1 MMKIRV
7 NGQDVLLEKE
17 LTVQELLVAQRAEM
31 PEYVTVG
38 INEELIEREDFAD
51 RKVREGDSVEFL
63 YFMGGGG
70 FRKAKAAK
78 AATGKEG
85 AA

>member
-1 MMKIRV
+1 MMKITV

-17 LTVQELLVAQRAEM
+17 LTVQELLVAQRAGM

-51 RKVREGDSVEFL
+51 RKVRAGDSVEFL
-63 YFMGGGG
+63 YFMGGGSFG
-70 FRKAKAAK
+70 KVKAAK

>member
-1 MMKIRV
+1 MKITV

-51 RKVREGDSVEFL
+51 RKVRAGDSVEFL
-63 YFMGGGG
+63 YFMGG
-70 FRKAKAAK
+70 
-78 AATGKEG
+78 
-85 AA
+85 

>member
-1 MMKIRV
+1 MKITV

-51 RKVREGDSVEFL
+51 RKVRAGDSVEFL
-63 YFMGGGG
+63 YFMGGGTLEEDG
-70 FRKAKAAK
+70 TA
-78 AATGKEG
+78 GKEG
-85 AA
+85 AVG

>member
-1 MMKIRV
+1 MMKITV

-17 LTVQELLVAQRAEM
+17 LTVKELLVAQRAEM

-51 RKVREGDSVEFL
+51 RKVRAGDSVEFL

-70 FRKAKAAK
+70 FGKVRAAK
-78 AATGKEG
+78 ATTGKEG